1 MRDGHRHQA
10 LDYHDKK
17 PLLEVHQ
24 VGTETE
30 TASADDTPL
39 DSRQDPVVRNP
50 RARARKGREQRL
62 RMVLP
67 VKASSNL
74 WRNDQ
79 GRLRRTTPRTPVS
92 LISVWRA
99 CSSMFRW
106 MIFSTRQLRLERG
119 VVRLVRISLLGLWT
133 TRLQLRLRLPRS
145 KMDIIRQVYPSSTD
159 SSLIALS
166 ERLTALETVQLRPS
180 MVFRPAPK
188 RPTAGLVKDQATAY
202 RLWRPLNR
210 KLRNNTMSYQEA
222 VGIV

>member
-1 MRDGHRHQA
+1 MKGGRRRQA

-17 PLLEVHQ
+17 PLLEVRR

-50 RARARKGREQRL
+50 RARAHKGREQRL
-62 RMVLP
+62 RMVPL

-79 GRLRRTTPRTPVS
+79 GRLRRTTPRTPAS

-106 MIFSTRQLRLERG
+106 MIFSTRRLRLERG
-119 VVRLVRISLLGLWT
+119 VVRLVRTSLLGLWT

-145 KMDIIRQVYPSSTD
+145 KMDIIRQTYPSSTD

-166 ERLTALETVQLRPS
+166 RRLTALETVRHRPS

-188 RPTAGLVKDQATAY
+188 RLTAGLVKDQATAS